1 MQEPLSPNNQ
11 ALAKLVWQTPDRK
24 EHEYF
29 FGQETI
35 TIGRS
40 EGNDVVLS
48 NSCVSRCH
56 AKIHWKE
63 GNFFISDMES
73 ANGTFVNDQWIKGEH
88 RLQDSDRINL
98 WFLELYF
105 HSLTPEES
113 MDNTVTAVLMGERPA
128 VQPRLVINAGPQE
141 GQEFVLSKKET
152 IIGRASRH
160 STCDIA
166 LEDRT
171 VSRRHTRISK
181 TTRGFVLADMGSANG
196 TFANGRRIIEP
207 RLLKNGDLICLGES
221 FLVFLS
227 G

>member
-1 MQEPLSPNNQ
+1 MEDTVPLPHR
-11 ALAKLVWQTPDRK
+11 ALARLVWQTPDRK

-40 EGNDVVLS
+40 EGNDVVLN

-56 AKIHWKE
+56 AKICWKD

-73 ANGTFVNDQWIKGEH
+73 ANGTFVNDQWIKGEY
-88 RLQDSDRINL
+88 RLQDGDRINL

-105 HSLTPEES
+105 HRLTPEES
-113 MDNTVTAVLMGERPA
+113 LDSTITEIMMGARPT

-141 GQEFVLSKKET
+141 GQECVLTKEET
-152 IIGRASRH
+152 ILGRASRH

-166 LEDRT
+166 LKDRT
-171 VSRRHTRISK
+171 VSRRHARITN

-196 TFANGRRIIEP
+196 TFTNGRRIIEP
-207 RLLKNGDLICLGES
+207 RLLKNGDLICLGETY
-221 FLVFLS
+221 LVFLS